1 MHKLFLHFFIFYFLK
16 VFTSY
21 YLLNVG
27 DVEIKMFVIREAGNL
42 MNLLKK
48 LLVVSHWRKPEL
60 LALLRLVNRI
70 YVSISIK

>member
-16 VFTSY
+16 VVTSY
-21 YLLNVG
+21 YLLNVA